1 MKIISEEDC
10 VGLNFSQ
17 KEDMRQR
24 IIQEIISKLNY
35 PEEMIEIK
43 YPVQSLSGRS
53 QVDIA
58 VHHWNKD
65 ETEPYIF
72 IQIIQSGEDME
83 QAVKELKSWISCTPT
98 VRFAVVTDGI
108 QTVMERLQGKRYL
121 PVWELPVYKKKNQ
134 NRYWRYEY
142 VNLKNMCRYDYRIE
156 REDGHDIQIR
166 QKGYDD
172 ILESR
177 KYHAVP
183 IIGAVA
189 AGGLKPAFQEY
200 LGEIKLP
207 EEFGVCSEESF
218 ALMVDGN
225 SMIDF
230 DIMPGDY
237 VIIRKQNY
245 ARTGD
250 IVVAGKVSEDEV
262 TLKKYYLTG
271 NSVTLVPGNSDYE
284 SIVLPLREAYV
295 NGVAAGIMK
304 RAEGSGDV

>member
-1 MKIISEEDC
+1 MIREEER

-17 KEDMRQR
+17 KVDVRQR
-24 IIQEIISKLNY
+24 IMQEIISKLNY
-35 PEEMIEIK
+35 PEEMIEME
-43 YPVQSLSGRS
+43 YPVQSPSGRS

-72 IQIIQSGEDME
+72 VKILQSGEDME
-83 QAVKELKSWISCTPT
+83 QAVKVLKSWISCTPT
-98 VRFAVVTDGI
+98 VRFAVVTDGVR
-108 QTVMERLQGKRYL
+108 TVMEKLQGNRYFPVFRLPAYEKR
-121 PVWELPVYKKKNQ
+121 NQ
-134 NRYWRYEY
+134 NRYWTYEY

-166 QKGYDD
+166 QKGYQD

-200 LGEIKLP
+200 LGEIRLP
-207 EEFGVCSEESF
+207 EEFGVCGEESF
-218 ALMVDGN
+218 ALTVDGD

-237 VIIRKQNY
+237 VIIKKQNY

-250 IVVAGKVSEDEV
+250 IVVAGKRSEDEV

-271 NSVTLVPGNSDYE
+271 NSVTLVPGNRDYA
-284 SIVLPLREAYV
+284 SIVLPLQETYI

-304 RAEGSGDV
+304 KTEDSGGV